1 MSGVKRVLLL
11 LVLVEV
17 MVVEEA
23 HGQENIKMCGRDLI
37 RHAVSYCGNSRLRR
51 AVVTLEGPQQTGV
64 SSASSI
70 PGQHPPSVL
79 PPQPGQ
85 EDDMEAL
92 VARWLPLS
100 ARMRRTALK
109 ISDLCCEKGC
119 SKREL
124 IQFC

>member
-1 MSGVKRVLLL
+1 MR
-11 LVLVEV
+11 E
-17 MVVEEA
+17 
-23 HGQENIKMCGRDLI
+23 IKMCGRDLI

-51 AVVTLEGPQQTGV
+51 AVPMPEAPQQRGENESSHTGQG
-64 SSASSI
+64 ATW
-70 PGQHPPSVL
+70 GT
-79 PPQPGQ
+79 G
-85 EDDMEAL
+85 EDMEAL

-124 IQFC
+124 I